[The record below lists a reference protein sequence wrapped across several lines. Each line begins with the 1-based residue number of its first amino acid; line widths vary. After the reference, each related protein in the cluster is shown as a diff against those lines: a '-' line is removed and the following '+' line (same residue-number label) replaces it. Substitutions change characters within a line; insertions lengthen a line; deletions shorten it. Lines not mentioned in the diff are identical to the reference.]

1 MQEVKP
7 AFAERKAGAKKGKR
21 ARRGSEEFGPVP
33 ENADD
38 LALQMVQWL
47 IRRGLLELQ
56 TLGPPTTDST
66 EPGTDELSAISR
78 DDL

>member
-1 MQEVKP
+1 MQDVKP

-21 ARRGSEEFGPVP
+21 TRRGSEEVGPVP

-47 IRRGLLELQ
+47 VRRGLLELQ
-56 TLGPPTTDST
+56 TLGPPTADST
-66 EPGTDELSAISR
+66 QPGTDEMTPNSR

>member
-1 MQEVKP
+1 MHEVKP
-7 AFAERKAGAKKGKR
+7 AFAERKVGAKKGKR

-47 IRRGLLELQ
+47 VRRGLLELQ
-56 TLGPPTTDST
+56 MLGPPTADST
-66 EPGTDELSAISR
+66 EPRTDELSAISR